1 MRENMAQ
8 RLNISIPDELN
19 ERIKDFKDRLNVSKI
34 CQVAIDAAVKREEAR
49 IGEDIKATIIR
60 LKKEKAEYF
69 KVYRDEGFKDGK
81 SNALSFTYDKFIKVI
96 LAVEERDYQQSNS
109 EEALNYFADDVYKGK
124 AECIG
129 DNQLIL
135 DTEIVWVNDLSYEA
149 ADEYSKGW
157 IDGVI
162 FVWEQVK
169 SKI

>member
-1 MRENMAQ
+1 MAQ

-19 ERIKDFKDRLNVSKI
+19 ERIKAFKDILNISKI
-34 CQVAIDAAVKREEAR
+34 CQVAIDTAVTREEAR
-49 IGEDIKATIIR
+49 IGEDIKAAIVR
-60 LKKEKAEYF
+60 VRKEKAEYF

-81 SNALSFTYDKFIKVI
+81 SDALSFAYEKFIKVI
-96 LAVEERDYQQSNS
+96 SAIEEKDYKQSNS
-109 EEALNYFADDVYKGK
+109 EEALYYFADEVYKGK

-129 DNQLIL
+129 DNQLVL
-135 DTEIVWVNDLSYEA
+135 DTEIVWVSFFDLSYEA

-162 FVWEQVK
+162 FVWDQVK

>member
-1 MRENMAQ
+1 MTQ
-8 RLNISIPDELN
+8 RLNISIPNDLN
-19 ERIKDFKDRLNVSKI
+19 ERIKDFKGKINVSKI
-34 CQVAIDAAVKREEAR
+34 CQLAIDAALTREESK
-49 IGEDIKATIIR
+49 IGEDIKTTIAR

-81 SNALSFTYDKFIKVI
+81 SNALSFTYEKFTKVI
-96 LAVEERDYQQSNS
+96 ATLKEKEYQDSNS
-109 EEALNYFADDVYKGK
+109 EEALYYFADDVYKGK

-129 DNQLIL
+129 DNQLVL
-135 DTEIVWVNDLSYEA
+135 ETEIDWVNDLSYEA

-162 FVWEQVK
+162 FVWEQVS